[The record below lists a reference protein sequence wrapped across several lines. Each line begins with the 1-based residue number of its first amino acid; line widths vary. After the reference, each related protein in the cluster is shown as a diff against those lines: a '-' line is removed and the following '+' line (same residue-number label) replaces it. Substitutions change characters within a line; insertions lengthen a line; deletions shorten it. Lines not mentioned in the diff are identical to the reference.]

1 MTVCNQLKWSF
12 NVHLYEEPSHSV
24 TVAKTVAYFKIL
36 FQHYH
41 NQRKVG
47 ETAFVVSMHDS

>member
-1 MTVCNQLKWSF
+1 MTVCNQLKCSF
-12 NVHLYEEPSHSV
+12 NVHLYEEQSHSV
-24 TVAKTVAYFKIL
+24 TVAKIVAYSKIL

-47 ETAFVVSMHDS
+47 ETLCL